1 MSSSRRE
8 RSRSASEDEYGSH
21 VERGR
26 TDERRK
32 EDDKK
37 EKPLPCDAKPLSE
50 SDYFVKNTE
59 FRTWL
64 REEKDRVSLKIIFL
78 RIYLE
83 FKSTKYI
90 MSWIVL

>member
-1 MSSSRRE
+1 MSLSRVFENNTQRQ
-8 RSRSASEDEYGSH
+8 
-21 VERGR
+21 
-26 TDERRK
+26 RRK

-64 REEKDRVSLKIIFL
+64 REEKDRVSLKKIFL
-78 RIYLE
+78 HICLE